1 MTSRS
6 DFMSKVKERFLV
18 DDQGNRTGV
27 VLPIAD
33 YEKILQEL
41 EELEAIRAFDSAKAE
56 DDEALPAEQ
65 AFAEIEKKRP

>member
-1 MTSRS
+1 MR
-6 DFMSKVKERFLV
+6 KVKERFLV
-18 DDQGNRTGV
+18 DSQGNKTEV

-41 EELEAIRAFDSAKAE
+41 EELEAIRAFDAAKAG
-56 DDEALPAEQ
+56 DDEALPAEK